1 MKKAVSMLIVS
12 IGLNLSIANPT
23 KAINIKINF
32 DDLTNQPAQN
42 GTIPFEQANGSKT
55 LNGVTFENS
64 PNGQPLNVTGDQ
76 YRVDSVT
83 PGPTF
88 GAPHSGNYF
97 LSNRDT
103 TAFLTTSLVL
113 TEAWFGR
120 VEYYGYGGGATS
132 VTVVPLGVNGSL
144 DPGVTVSLLSD
155 RDYDPT
161 KPGANG
167 LPGLMVKMDTS
178 RFLNLQGITGYRL
191 DLGQDNSGQAN
202 WAADDFTFTSATPV
216 PWETDALSVIGSTV
230 IFGLG
235 LWGKQKFAQHQK
247 DKKD

>member
-1 MKKAVSMLIVS
+1 M
-12 IGLNLSIANPT
+12 
-23 KAINIKINF
+23 
-32 DDLTNQPAQN
+32 
-42 GTIPFEQANGSKT
+42 
-55 LNGVTFENS
+55 
-64 PNGQPLNVTGDQ
+64 
-76 YRVDSVT
+76 
-83 PGPTF
+83 
-88 GAPHSGNYF
+88 
-97 LSNRDT
+97 
-103 TAFLTTSLVL
+103 VL

-178 RFLNLQGITGYRL
+178 RFLNLQGITGYRI

>member
-1 MKKAVSMLIVS
+1 LHL
-12 IGLNLSIANPT
+12 GFPQ
-23 KAINIKINF
+23 F
-32 DDLTNQPAQN
+32 
-42 GTIPFEQANGSKT
+42 IPLLCNA
-55 LNGVTFENS
+55 
-64 PNGQPLNVTGDQ
+64 
-76 YRVDSVT
+76 
-83 PGPTF
+83 
-88 GAPHSGNYF
+88 
-97 LSNRDT
+97 
-103 TAFLTTSLVL
+103 
-113 TEAWFGR
+113 
-120 VEYYGYGGGATS
+120 YYGYGGGATS

-155 RDYDPT
+155 RDYDPN

-178 RFLNLQGITGYRL
+178 RFLNLQGITGYRI
-191 DLGQDNSGQAN
+191 DLGQDNVNQAN

-235 LWGKQKFAQHQK
+235 LWGKQKFGQHQK